1 MRKTKQFIYL
11 ISPKKILSSDFYK
24 YLEKL
29 FKTKKVYFFQLRLKK
44 ENKQKIIKI
53 SKKIKKL
60 TKKYKVKFIINDDP
74 YLATLAYYLN
84 H

>member
-44 ENKQKIIKI
+44 ENKQLEKDINIANEKLI
-53 SKKIKKL
+53 EELSKKDTNIRA
-60 TKKYKVKFIINDDP
+60 INHDD
-74 YLATLAYYLN
+74 L
-84 H
+84 